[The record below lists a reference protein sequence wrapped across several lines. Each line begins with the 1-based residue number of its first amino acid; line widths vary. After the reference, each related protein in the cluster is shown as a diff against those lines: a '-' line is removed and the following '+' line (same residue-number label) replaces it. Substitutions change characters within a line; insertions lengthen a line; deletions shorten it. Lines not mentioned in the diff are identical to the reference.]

1 MTDLQDVKVDGE
13 DLLPDSGRNWSPDVL
28 LELVKI

>member
-1 MTDLQDVKVDGE
+1 MTDLQDVKVNGE
-13 DLLPDSGRNWSPDVL
+13 GLLPDSGRKWSPDVL